1 MSGNN
6 GTSDLPTTTANFS
19 NGSDSPPTTGGIGE
33 VKEALGRLYKKVQEL
48 EISQKAER
56 EQDRAEL
63 KAWAQTNLIQTQLLS
78 KQTAVIEL
86 LTQELKNKENS
97 WQQSE
102 QNSENLLNEL
112 TLLKNQLQNMPR
124 PSPQAE
130 NLELKGLNH
139 EVAELRTTL
148 GAVLNRLNSISQQT
162 GSIPTKLNEER
173 TKSIVATVKL
183 MQKEGIGDWRSSW
196 SKHRQEYVSLA
207 LAGLVLFFALSW
219 AGGQIF
225 PPRTSKL
232 TLEYLQDIWDRT
244 GWANSKLSR
253 IEQKYGTAPRH

>member
-1 MSGNN
+1 MSVNN
-6 GTSDLPTTTANFS
+6 GTSDLPTPTNSSS
-19 NGSDSPPTTGGIGE
+19 NGSDSPLTIGGLGE
-33 VKEALGRLYKKVQEL
+33 VKEALGRLYKKVNEL

-63 KAWAQTNLIQTQLLS
+63 KAWAQTNLIQTQLLN

-86 LTQELKNKENS
+86 LTQELKNKETS

-139 EVAELRTTL
+139 EVASLRTTL

-173 TKSIVATVKL
+173 TQSIVATVKL
-183 MQKEGIGDWRSSW
+183 MQEKGVGDWRSSW

-207 LAGLVLFFALSW
+207 LVGLVLFFGLSW
-219 AGGQIF
+219 LGGQIF
-225 PPRTSKL
+225 PPRTPKL
-232 TLEYLQDIWDRT
+232 TLEYLQSIWERT